1 MIIDSKRIKSYNS
14 RTKIYIVRIA
24 IDSKRMI
31 IDSKRMQKC
40 TKNLTPVH
48 TIMRRSCSLFN
59 TKNKRIVNSICMK
72 NRIENKISMFNTVL
86 TLCKLHIDLLQTNTG
101 LHQVFIAFEQHYNE
115 LLPLIQSQI
124 INRKGITKNKKALR
138 EQLILEV
145 EEASGIIM
153 SYASSVQNHEIY
165 ASVNFSYTKLKE
177 MRDMVFITHANNV
190 IDLLTTHQ
198 AALAIYGVDAAYINN
213 IQTIYND
220 FDANVTSPTRASN
233 ERKTATFALEAK
245 VKTISALLKKDV
257 DKAMLILKRKQPEF
271 YNTYRNA
278 RNIIDIGIRHKK
290 SEISTL
296 QGSIMD
302 EATQQ
307 PINNAIIEIID
318 TTLVSTSNKDGK
330 FTITTIPIGK
340 HKLKIKANNYPT
352 KIIENIAVKTQASNH
367 LHINLS
373 NTS

>member
-1 MIIDSKRIKSYNS
+1 
-14 RTKIYIVRIA
+14 
-24 IDSKRMI
+24 MI

-48 TIMRRSCSLFN
+48 TIMKRSCSLFN

-101 LHQVFIAFEQHYNE
+101 LHQVFTAFEQHYNE

-198 AALAIYGVDAAYINN
+198 AALAIYSVDAAYINN

-245 VKTISALLKKDV
+245 VKTISALLKK
-257 DKAMLILKRKQPEF
+257 M
-271 YNTYRNA
+271 
-278 RNIIDIGIRHKK
+278 
-290 SEISTL
+290 
-296 QGSIMD
+296 
-302 EATQQ
+302 
-307 PINNAIIEIID
+307 
-318 TTLVSTSNKDGK
+318 
-330 FTITTIPIGK
+330 
-340 HKLKIKANNYPT
+340 
-352 KIIENIAVKTQASNH
+352 
-367 LHINLS
+367 
-373 NTS
+373 